1 MKNDLNVKLIS
12 MEDIMETKCCDIQE
26 VIRVIEE
33 VLVDYKNGG
42 VMLPDKI
49 SQIFNLETQDRINCM
64 PSTLMKDGVCGIK
77 WVSVFPE
84 NPHKFSSQ
92 NVSGVIILSE
102 LEQGFPIAVMD
113 GTLITALR
121 TACMGAIGAK
131 YLARKDSHIYG
142 TIGSGEQAKAH
153 FVAIKQMFPQIDT
166 CYVASR
172 SGKGENQF
180 IDIMKKKYPDVDFS
194 LSDFKKET
202 DLVIYFANMKVGSNQ
217 TTIRITWDDFLGESS
232 PKYVHD
238 LPYLFL
244 SFSNPYHL
252 VDVPMVKTHINAYTC
267 NEYTVRAMVEKLM
280 GRSDFKGTS
289 PVDPF
294 AGLWDTKL

>member
-1 MKNDLNVKLIS
+1 MSGWLP
-12 MEDIMETKCCDIQE
+12 E
-26 VIRVIEE
+26 IE
-33 VLVDYKNGG
+33 LFKQ
-42 VMLPDKI
+42 L
-49 SQIFNLETQDRINCM
+49 LEKEGF
-64 PSTLMKDGVCGIK
+64 SVSYFKDG
-77 WVSVFPE
+77 
-84 NPHKFSSQ
+84 
-92 NVSGVIILSE
+92 
-102 LEQGFPIAVMD
+102 
-113 GTLITALR
+113 
-121 TACMGAIGAK
+121 
-131 YLARKDSHIYG
+131 
-142 TIGSGEQAKAH
+142 
-153 FVAIKQMFPQIDT
+153 
-166 CYVASR
+166 
-172 SGKGENQF
+172 
-180 IDIMKKKYPDVDFS
+180 KYPDVDFS

-252 VDVPMVKTHINAYTC
+252 VDVPMVKTYINAYTC